1 MIQRKRKPM
10 EADAGECEKLE
21 KFFKRE
27 SEDDNNDT
35 GKFALKYDDSRL
47 LSLQSQANK
56 PYLHF

>member
-35 GKFALKYDDSRL
+35 GKFAL
-47 LSLQSQANK
+47 
-56 PYLHF
+56 